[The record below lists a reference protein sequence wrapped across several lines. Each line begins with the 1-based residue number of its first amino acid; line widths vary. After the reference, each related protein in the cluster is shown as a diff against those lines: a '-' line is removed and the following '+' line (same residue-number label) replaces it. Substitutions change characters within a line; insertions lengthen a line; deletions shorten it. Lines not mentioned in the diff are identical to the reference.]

1 MSDEVIEELWRIK
14 DGIASE
20 HGHDVR
26 RLAAHLQSWGPVA
39 QSLVRPL
46 LRRLAAHLQSRSR
59 TSQDQ
64 TVDRH
69 AVHEVVDK
77 DKTVG
82 TAAEG
87 LA

>member
-1 MSDEVIEELWRIK
+1 MTDEVIEELWRIK

-26 RLAAHLQSWGPVA
+26 RLAAHLQSR
-39 QSLVRPL
+39 RPAP
-46 LRRLAAHLQSRSR
+46 R
-59 TSQDQ
+59 DP
-64 TVDRH
+64 TVDGR
-69 AVHEVVDK
+69 AVHEMVDK

-87 LA
+87 LS

>member
-26 RLAAHLQSWGPVA
+26 RLAAHLQS
-39 QSLVRPL
+39 
-46 LRRLAAHLQSRSR
+46 RSR
-59 TSQDQ
+59 ASQDQ

-69 AVHEVVDK
+69 AVDEVVDK